1 MARIKQLLPQEAQKI
16 AAGEVVE
23 RPANVVKELVENA
36 LDAGATQ
43 ITISIEDAGK
53 KLIQVIDNGCGMDPE
68 DARMCIKHH
77 ATSKIAQVSDLE
89 HIVTF
94 GFRGEALSSI
104 SSVSKVV
111 LTTKEADSTAGVT
124 LEVSDGII
132 TKEIVVACNTG
143 TEIAIHDL
151 FYNVPARK
159 KFLKSKETEWRT
171 ILQLFYAFCLDYPQV
186 HFKLYNEKKL
196 VHNCPAASH
205 LTLRIEQLYEKAL
218 SHNILV
224 FEAEETRMNLKVSG
238 ALSDPQYSRYD
249 RNQIFVFVNKR
260 WVKNHKLAQAL
271 IKGYQGM
278 LQPERYPAGFIFISL
293 DPEFVD
299 INIHPRK
306 EEVQFLHPR
315 IVELCIENGVKER
328 LELYTA
334 QRLGAPVG
342 PKTTAPEQSVQ
353 QQKTNPF
360 LAQLVQTNSYP
371 TEQVWHISKQ
381 FEQNLPAYPEENQQS
396 ENAQFEQI
404 LTRHFTQPET
414 LTTKQSLAN
423 QAPQANTSTSAQLI
437 EQTQQV
443 TTSQELVYTLVGQA
457 LNTYIIIQTGD
468 GLVVIDQHA
477 AHERIIYERLK
488 ANFNTIERAKLLFPQ
503 VLSIAKNDMITLE
516 PYLALFDSFGLLI
529 EQASETELVI
539 QETPIYLKNQPITDI
554 IQQAIGWI
562 HELHN
567 VDTDQLR
574 KSLQEKIH
582 AQMSCKAAVK
592 AGDELTP
599 AGMHQIIK
607 DLYAQENRL
616 TCPHGRPTIWALSHY
631 EIEKKFKRNY
641 K

>member
-1 MARIKQLLPQEAQKI
+1 
-16 AAGEVVE
+16 
-23 RPANVVKELVENA
+23 
-36 LDAGATQ
+36 
-43 ITISIEDAGK
+43 
-53 KLIQVIDNGCGMDPE
+53 
-68 DARMCIKHH
+68 
-77 ATSKIAQVSDLE
+77 
-89 HIVTF
+89 
-94 GFRGEALSSI
+94 
-104 SSVSKVV
+104 
-111 LTTKEADSTAGVT
+111 T

-132 TKEIVVACNTG
+132 HKETVTACNTG

-159 KFLKSKETEWRT
+159 KFLKAKETEWRT
-171 ILQLFYAFCLDYPQV
+171 ILQLFYAICLDYPQV

-196 VHNCPAASH
+196 VHNCPIASH

-224 FEAEETRMNLKVSG
+224 FEAEEGRMNLKVSG

-315 IVELCIENGVKER
+315 IVELLIETTVKER

-334 QRLGAPVG
+334 QSLGASTPVSHQ
-342 PKTTAPEQSVQ
+342 PKQQSSIPTLP
-353 QQKTNPF
+353 TNTH
-360 LAQLVQTNSYP
+360 AYSNN
-371 TEQVWHISKQ
+371 QVWRISQ
-381 FEQNLPAYPEENQQS
+381 SFEQNSPLISQEKQQLES
-396 ENAQFEQI
+396 SQFTQAIAQ
-404 LTRHFTQPET
+404 HFTSQVVNPEHPT
-414 LTTKQSLAN
+414 AITQVPTSILQQNTI
-423 QAPQANTSTSAQLI
+423 QAQD
-437 EQTQQV
+437 V
-443 TTSQELVYTLVGQA
+443 TTTAELSYTLVGQA
-457 LNTYIIIQTGD
+457 LDTYIIIQTTE
-468 GLVVIDQHA
+468 GLVLIDQHA

-488 ANFNTIERAKLLFPQ
+488 ANFNTIERVKLLFPQ
-503 VLSIAKNDMITLE
+503 VISIAKNDMVALE
-516 PYLALFDSFGLLI
+516 PYLMLFHNVGLII
-529 EQASETELVI
+529 EQASATELIV
-539 QETPIYLKNQPITDI
+539 QETPIYLKNQPVQDI
-554 IQQAIGWI
+554 VQQTIGWI
-562 HELHN
+562 HELQQ
-567 VDTDQLR
+567 VDMQQLQ

-592 AGDELTP
+592 AGDELNT
-599 AGMHQIIK
+599 AGMHEIIK
-607 DLYAQENRL
+607 ELYAQENKL
-616 TCPHGRPTIWALSHY
+616 TCPHGRPTIWALSQY